1 MRQGASGAPRI
12 LITAANPAESIDPEL
27 ARRKN
32 RLYADGVERQGA
44 KADVIDASATADE
57 RGAAFEAMD
66 GLILSGGGDIDPGRY
81 GQPNR
86 GSTEIH
92 PERDELEATA
102 WEHAKMR
109 GLPVLGICRGFQGI
123 NVFSGGTLLQDVE
136 GHRGAGWGAG
146 SPPTHPLRMAPGTRL
161 ARLLFP
167 TNSRGGVLTVN
178 SYHHQAVRANDLA
191 PGLVA
196 GGWSPSPAGDI
207 VEALESTEGRFVIG
221 VQSHP
226 ERTES
231 TPPAFERLFSVFVD
245 AARGPLRR

>member
-1 MRQGASGAPRI
+1 MRKGSDTPRI
-12 LITAANPAESIDPEL
+12 VITVADPAATSDQDL

-32 RLYADGVERQGA
+32 QLYAQAVARQGA
-44 KADVIDASATADE
+44 EPSVIDASASPDE
-57 RGAAFEAMD
+57 RAAAFEAME
-66 GLILSGGGDIDPGRY
+66 GLLLSGGGDLDPSRY

-86 GSTEIH
+86 GSTDIQ
-92 PERDELEATA
+92 PERDALEAEA
-102 WEHAKMR
+102 WQRAQAR
-109 GLPVLGICRGFQGI
+109 GLPVLGICRGFQAI
-123 NVFSGGTLLQDVE
+123 NVFSGGSLLQDVD

-146 SPPTHPLRMAPGTRL
+146 SARTHQVRMAPGTRL

-167 TNSRGGVLTVN
+167 TNPRGGVLTVN
-178 SYHHQAVRANDLA
+178 SYHHQAVRSEGLA

-196 GGWSPSPAGDI
+196 SGWSPSPAGDI
-207 VEALESTEGRFVIG
+207 VEALEAADGRFVIG

-231 TPPAFERLFSVFVD
+231 TPPAFERLFRVFVD